1 VQVTT
6 NPDAPQSASLA
17 LSGDLD
23 LATVDTV
30 RTAVNDALR
39 DVACTG
45 ISLDLAEVT
54 FIDSTG
60 LGTLVAIRNLCRDR
74 NITLVLRRPSPA
86 TRRLLQLSTLDIVFT
101 VTDS

>member
-1 VQVTT
+1 VQVTL
-6 NPDAPQSASLA
+6 NPDSPQCASLA

-23 LATVDTV
+23 LAAVDTV
-30 RTAVNDALR
+30 RTAVTSALR
-39 DVACTG
+39 DAACTG

-60 LGTLVAIRNLCRDR
+60 LGTLVAIRNLCRER

-86 TRRLLQLSTLDIVFT
+86 ARRLLQLSTLDTVFT
-101 VTDS
+101 LTDS